1 MKKTIVFSI
10 LVLGISSVIGQLLV
24 IRELTIS
31 FYGNEFFIGWILFSW
46 LFWVGVG
53 AIFLNK
59 IFKNDNWLT
68 KILVL
73 CHILV
78 AVFLPLEIFLSRIS
92 RIFISGPTGEIPN
105 LIPTLIYGFFVL
117 APICLVLGL
126 QFAIF
131 ARFFK
136 SLAGK
141 TELEK
146 ILGKSYIFEAIG
158 FIVGGLIF
166 SYVFVFFNEFLTVS
180 ILAWINLAAS
190 FFILFLVKKAN
201 LFLKSLTIVLIVVFI
216 GIAILSKDINYQTNV
231 FRFPNQKLVEIKN
244 SLYGN
249 IAVTKTNN
257 QYNFYESGLL
267 TGTSQEGFWNEE
279 TAHLPLLFHREPQ
292 KILLIGDG
300 INGTLKEILKH
311 QPSKVFYLE
320 IDPLMLD
327 ISKKYTSAENRQ
339 ILDDK
344 RITIINTDTRNYF
357 KKNPN
362 LFDVIIVNLPNPSTA
377 LINRFYT
384 EDFFENIKTHLY
396 PRGIFMIKLS
406 LSANYFGPEIK
417 NLDNSIFKAIKNV
430 FPSVLILPED
440 NHLFIGSL
448 DKIDYDYWPLF
459 SRTITRDI
467 ETNFIN
473 EAYLKY
479 RLNNDRIK
487 TLLGGLETNR
497 AQINRDQKP
506 IGYYYNFVYW
516 ISIFYPKLAKFFQA
530 LTNIKFIWIIISFI
544 LSLGFLVLFPNGLWT
559 RSGHGSSLSATR
571 AKGPSLNPTRW
582 VGFRKR
588 GNNTKNLIFAMAI
601 AGFSLMAIEIIIL
614 FGFQVFYGY
623 LYYKISLII
632 AFLMA
637 GIALGS
643 WLAFKNLD
651 KAKIGSLIKI
661 HFSIILFSLLMLL
674 GFNFLFNNSIK
685 PSPIIEIIFLFLA
698 LIIGALVGFEFP
710 IVNKLYLEQK
720 TLLRSSSYGGWAGVI
735 YGADLFGSC
744 FGAFLISI
752 FILPIF
758 GIYQSLIFLGI
769 LNFLILISLIIS
781 RPPR

>member
-46 LFWVGVG
+46 LFWMGVG
-53 AIFLNK
+53 AVFLNK

-73 CHILV
+73 CHVLV

-105 LIPTLIYGFFVL
+105 LIPTLVYGFFVL

-131 ARFFK
+131 SRFWK
-136 SLAGK
+136 SLEGK
-141 TELEK
+141 TGLEK
-146 ILGKSYIFEAIG
+146 ILGKSYVFEAVG
-158 FIVGGLIF
+158 FIIGGLIF
-166 SYVFVFFNEFLTVS
+166 SYVFILFNEFLTAS
-180 ILAWINLAAS
+180 ILAWLNLIAVLL
-190 FFILFLVKKAN
+190 ILFLIEKSN
-201 LFLKSLTIVLIVVFI
+201 LFLKYLTIILIIIFI
-216 GIAILSKDINYQTNV
+216 GIAIFSQNINYQTNA
-231 FRFPNQKLVEIKN
+231 FRFPNQKLIETKN

-267 TGTSQEGFWNEE
+267 IETSQEGFSTEE
-279 TAHLPLLFHREPQ
+279 IAHLPLLFHREPQ
-292 KILLIGDG
+292 KILLIGGG

-311 QPSKVFYLE
+311 WPNKVFYLE
-320 IDPLMLD
+320 LDPKMID
-327 ISKKYTSAENRQ
+327 ITEKYASLENRQ
-339 ILDDK
+339 IFSDE
-344 RITIINTDTRNYF
+344 RITTINADARNYF

-384 EDFFENIKTHLY
+384 EDFFKNIKTHLY

-417 NLDNSIFKAIKNV
+417 NLDNSVFKALKNV

-459 SRTITRDI
+459 SRTIIRDI
-467 ETNFIN
+467 KTNFIN

-487 TLLGGLETNR
+487 TLLDGLETNR
-497 AQINRDQKP
+497 AQINQDQKP

-516 ISIFYPKLAKFFQA
+516 ISLFYPKLAKFFQS
-530 LTNIKFIWIIISFI
+530 LTNIKFVWIIIFI
-544 LSLGFLVLFPNGLWT
+544 FLGFLVLFP
-559 RSGHGSSLSATR
+559 
-571 AKGPSLNPTRW
+571 K
-582 VGFRKR
+582 KQK
-588 GNNTKNLIFAMAI
+588 NNTRKLLPFTMAI

-643 WLAFKNLD
+643 WLGTKNLD
-651 KAKIGSLIKI
+651 KAKISSLLKI
-661 HFSIILFSLLMLL
+661 HCLIILFSLLMLL
-674 GFNFLFNNSIK
+674 GFNFLFDNTVK
-685 PSPIIEIIFLFLA
+685 PSTGIEIIFLLSA
-698 LIIGALVGFEFP
+698 MSIGAIVGFEFP
-710 IVNKLYLEQK
+710 IVNKLYLENK
-720 TLLRSSSYGGWAGVI
+720 NDASKKVGII
-735 YGADLFGSC
+735 YGADLIGSC
-744 FGAFLISI
+744 LGAFLTSI

-769 LNFLILISLIIS
+769 LNFLILIPLIIS